1 MTSSSI
7 HATPIRTIHIGVG
20 GRGRWP
26 VEVLSTDKRFHPVAL
41 VDTVPEHL
49 QWAANRCGLSLSATF
64 TDAAAAIATVEADA
78 LIICT
83 PTTTHA
89 RFCRL
94 GFAAHKHVLVE
105 KGMTF
110 DWKEACALVAE
121 AEQAAVA
128 FCVAQNYRY
137 GSEPQTLKA
146 IIASGIYGQPHLIDY
161 IHHRYRP
168 EPRTLTYRNAM
179 IWDMSCHHFDNL
191 VYWFGPVCRVTAV
204 THSAPWSRYP
214 YDAGVSAILEFATGP
229 VCTYELTHQATFNDY
244 RLVLQTERGVLRIQ
258 SGRWEFL
265 PALGGAPF
273 GTSGPAEPIEMVT
286 TTRTEQGVIDDWY
299 RYITTRQEPGISGRN
314 NLETLALCELTCRA
328 AAHRT
333 TVTRDELNI
342 I

>member
-1 MTSSSI
+1 MADSSV
-7 HATPIRTIHIGVG
+7 HAPPIRTIHIGVG

-26 VEVLSTDKRFHPVAL
+26 IGLLFADEHFQPVAL

-49 QWAANRCGLSLSATF
+49 QWAAAQCGLPLSATF
-64 TDAAAAIATVEADA
+64 TDAAAAVATVEADA
-78 LIICT
+78 LVICT
-83 PTTTHA
+83 PTATHA

-105 KGMTF
+105 KGMTL
-110 DWKEACALVAE
+110 DWEEARSLVAE
-121 AEQAAVA
+121 AGQAGIA

-137 GSEPQTLKA
+137 GSESQTLKNLLTSDA
-146 IIASGIYGQPHLIDY
+146 YGCPHLIDY

-168 EPRTLTYRNAM
+168 EPRTLDYRNAM

-191 VYWFGPVCRVTAV
+191 VYWFGAVQRVTAV
-204 THSAPWSRYP
+204 TYSAPWSRYP
-214 YDAGVSAILEFATGP
+214 YDAGVSAVLEFASGP

-244 RLVLQTERGVLRIQ
+244 RLVLQTERGALRIQ

-273 GTSGPAEPIEMVT
+273 GVNGPVEPVEMVM
-286 TTRTEQGVIDDWY
+286 TTRTEQGVIGDWY

-314 NLETLALCELTCRA
+314 NLETLAICELTCRA
-328 AAHRT
+328 AARRT
-333 TVTRDELNI
+333 TVERDDLNV
-342 I
+342 